1 MGIKK
6 QKPTNKGIKIVSGML
21 AASLFAMPVLLLN
34 GAPTSAASQ
43 SATTTVN
50 VTIYPVISITASPNI
65 EMDITPT
72 TSGQFRTANGNVVI
86 STNNVK
92 GYTTY
97 ITSNTTETSLKQPAA
112 AGVSAVIP
120 TVSASGTTISGN
132 GWGWSNDASQFNP
145 VKATGTTDNSTVFS
159 RTTAATPTGDN
170 KTLTIGASATTSV
183 PSGTYSNTLLLTAV
197 TNN

>member
-50 VTIYPVISITASPNI
+50 VTIDPVISITASPNI

-145 VKATGTTDNSTVFS
+145 VKATDTTDNSTVFS
-159 RTTAATPTGDN
+159 RTTSATPTGDN
-170 KTLTIGASATTSV
+170 KTLTIGASATTSM

>member
-1 MGIKK
+1 VGIKK

-50 VTIYPVISITASPNI
+50 VTIDPVISITASPNI

-159 RTTAATPTGDN
+159 RTTSATPTGDN
-170 KTLTIGASATTSV
+170 KTLTIGASATTSM

>member
-1 MGIKK
+1 
-6 QKPTNKGIKIVSGML
+6 ML

-50 VTIYPVISITASPNI
+50 VTIDPVISITASPNI

-120 TVSASGTTISGN
+120 TTS
-132 GWGWSNDASQFNP
+132 
-145 VKATGTTDNSTVFS
+145 
-159 RTTAATPTGDN
+159 ATPTVDN
-170 KTLTIGASATTSV
+170 KTLTIGASATTSM

>member
-21 AASLFAMPVLLLN
+21 AVSLFAMPVLLLN

-50 VTIYPVISITASPNI
+50 VTIDPVISITASPNI

-72 TSGQFRTANGNVVI
+72 ASGQFRTANGNVVI

-159 RTTAATPTGDN
+159 RTTSATPTGDN
-170 KTLTIGASATTSV
+170 KTLTIGASATTSM

>member
-6 QKPTNKGIKIVSGML
+6 QKPTNKSIKIVSGML

-50 VTIYPVISITASPNI
+50 VTIDPVISITASPNI

-72 TSGQFRTANGNVVI
+72 ASGQFRTANGNVVI

-145 VKATGTTDNSTVFS
+145 VKATGTTDNSTVFN
-159 RTTAATPTGDN
+159 RTTSATPTGDN
-170 KTLTIGASATTSV
+170 KTLTIGASATTSM

>member
-1 MGIKK
+1 
-6 QKPTNKGIKIVSGML
+6 ML

-50 VTIYPVISITASPNI
+50 VTIDPVISITASPNI

-97 ITSNTTETSLKQPAA
+97 ITSSTAETSLKQPAA

-132 GWGWSNDASQFNP
+132 GWGWSNNATQFNP
-145 VKATGTTDNSTVFS
+145 VKATGTTDNSAVFS

-183 PSGTYSNTLLLTAV
+183 PSGAYSNTLLLTAV

>member
-1 MGIKK
+1 
-6 QKPTNKGIKIVSGML
+6 ML

-50 VTIYPVISITASPNI
+50 VTIDPVISITASPNI

-97 ITSNTTETSLKQPAA
+97 ITSSTTETSLKQPAA
-112 AGVSAVIP
+112 TGVSAVIP
-120 TVSASGTTISGN
+120 TVSTSGTTISGN
-132 GWGWSNDASQFNP
+132 GWGWSNNATQFNP
-145 VKATGTTDNSTVFS
+145 VKATGTTDNSAVFS

-183 PSGTYSNTLLLTAV
+183 PSGAYSNTLLLTAV

>member
-50 VTIYPVISITASPNI
+50 VTIDPVISITASPNI

-97 ITSNTTETSLKQPAA
+97 ITSST
-112 AGVSAVIP
+112 
-120 TVSASGTTISGN
+120 SGTTISGN
-132 GWGWSNDASQFNP
+132 GWGWSNNATQFNP
-145 VKATGTTDNSTVFS
+145 VKATGTTDNSAVFS

-183 PSGTYSNTLLLTAV
+183 PSGAYSNTLLLTAV

>member
-6 QKPTNKGIKIVSGML
+6 QKSTNKSIKIVSGML

-50 VTIYPVISITASPNI
+50 VTIDPVISITASPNI

-72 TSGQFRTANGNVVI
+72 ASGQFRTANGNVVI

-159 RTTAATPTGDN
+159 RTTSATPTGDN
-170 KTLTIGASATTSV
+170 KTLTIGASATTSM

>member
-50 VTIYPVISITASPNI
+50 VTIDPVISITASPNI

-92 GYTTY
+92 GYTT
-97 ITSNTTETSLKQPAA
+97 
-112 AGVSAVIP
+112 
-120 TVSASGTTISGN
+120 
-132 GWGWSNDASQFNP
+132 
-145 VKATGTTDNSTVFS
+145 
-159 RTTAATPTGDN
+159 
-170 KTLTIGASATTSV
+170 
-183 PSGTYSNTLLLTAV
+183 
-197 TNN
+197 

>member
-6 QKPTNKGIKIVSGML
+6 QKPANKGIKIVSGML
-21 AASLFAMPVLLLN
+21 AASLFAMPALLLN

-50 VTIYPVISITASPNI
+50 VTIDPVISITASPNI

-97 ITSNTTETSLKQPAA
+97 ITSSTTETSLKQPAA

-132 GWGWSNDASQFNP
+132 GWGWSNNATQFNP
-145 VKATGTTDNSTVFS
+145 VKVAGTTDNSAVFS
-159 RTTAATPTGDN
+159 KTTTATPTGDN
-170 KTLTIGASATTSV
+170 KTLTVGASATTSV
-183 PSGTYSNTLLLTAV
+183 PEGTYSNTLLFTAI

>member
-50 VTIYPVISITASPNI
+50 VTIDPVISITASPNI

-72 TSGQFRTANGNVVI
+72 ASGQFRTANGNVVI

-159 RTTAATPTGDN
+159 RTTSATPTGDN
-170 KTLTIGASATTSV
+170 KTLTIGASATTNM

>member
-50 VTIYPVISITASPNI
+50 VIIDPVISITASPNI

-145 VKATGTTDNSTVFS
+145 VKATGTTDNSVIFS
-159 RTTAATPTGDN
+159 RTTSATPTGDN

>member
-50 VTIYPVISITASPNI
+50 VTIDPVISITASPNI

-72 TSGQFRTANGNVVI
+72 ASGQFRTANGNVVI

-112 AGVSAVIP
+112 TGVSAVIP

-159 RTTAATPTGDN
+159 RTTSATPTGDN

>member
-50 VTIYPVISITASPNI
+50 VTIDPVISITASPNI

-159 RTTAATPTGDN
+159 RTTSATPTGDN
-170 KTLTIGASATTSV
+170 KTLTIGASATTSM
-183 PSGTYSNTLLLTAV
+183 PSGTYSNTLLLTSV

>member
-50 VTIYPVISITASPNI
+50 VTIDPVISITASPNI

-97 ITSNTTETSLKQPAA
+97 ITSSTTETSLKQPAA

-159 RTTAATPTGDN
+159 RTTSATPTGDN
-170 KTLTIGASATTSV
+170 KTLTIGASATTSM

>member
-50 VTIYPVISITASPNI
+50 VTIDPVISITASPNI

-112 AGVSAVIP
+112 TGVSAVIP

-159 RTTAATPTGDN
+159 RTTSATPTGDN
-170 KTLTIGASATTSV
+170 KTLTIGASATTSM

>member
-50 VTIYPVISITASPNI
+50 VTIDPVISITASPNI

-97 ITSNTTETSLKQPAA
+97 ITSSTTETSLKQPAA

-120 TVSASGTTISGN
+120 TVSTSGTTISGN
-132 GWGWSNDASQFNP
+132 GWGWSNNATQFNP

-159 RTTAATPTGDN
+159 RTTSATPTGDN
-170 KTLTIGASATTSV
+170 KTLTIGASATTSM

>member
-1 MGIKK
+1 
-6 QKPTNKGIKIVSGML
+6 ML
-21 AASLFAMPVLLLN
+21 VASLIGMPALLLN
-34 GAPTSAASQ
+34 GASTSAASQ

-50 VTIYPVISITASPNI
+50 VTIDPVISITASPNI

-72 TSGQFRTANGNVVI
+72 TSGQFRTADGNVVI

-97 ITSNTTETSLKQPAA
+97 ITSSTAETSLKQPAA
-112 AGVSAVIP
+112 TGVSAVIP
-120 TVSASGTTISGN
+120 TVSASGTTISGT
-132 GWGWSNDASQFNP
+132 GWGWSNNATQFNP
-145 VKATGTTDNSTVFS
+145 VKATGTTDNSAVFS
-159 RTTAATPTGDN
+159 RTTTATPTGDN

>member
-50 VTIYPVISITASPNI
+50 VTIDPVISITASPNI

-112 AGVSAVIP
+112 TGVSAVIP

-159 RTTAATPTGDN
+159 RTTSATPTGDN

>member
-1 MGIKK
+1 VGIKK

-50 VTIYPVISITASPNI
+50 VTIDPVISITASPNI

-72 TSGQFRTANGNVVI
+72 ASGQFRTANGNVVI

-159 RTTAATPTGDN
+159 RTTSATPTGDN
-170 KTLTIGASATTSV
+170 KTLTIGASATTSM

>member
-34 GAPTSAASQ
+34 GAPTSAVSQ

-50 VTIYPVISITASPNI
+50 VTIDPVISITASPNI

-97 ITSNTTETSLKQPAA
+97 ITSNTTETSLNQPAA

-159 RTTAATPTGDN
+159 RTTSATPTGDN

>member
-6 QKPTNKGIKIVSGML
+6 QKFSGIKIISGML
-21 AASLFAMPVLLLN
+21 IASLIAMPVLLLN
-34 GAPTSAASQ
+34 GAPTSAVSQ

-50 VTIYPVISITASPNI
+50 VTIDPVISITASPNI

-72 TSGQFRTANGNVVI
+72 ASGQFRTANGNVVI

-97 ITSNTTETSLKQPAA
+97 ITSSTTETNLKQPSAM
-112 AGVSAVIP
+112 GVSAVIP
-120 TVSASGTTISGN
+120 TVSASGSSISGT
-132 GWGWSNDASQFNP
+132 GWGWSNDAAQFNP
-145 VKATGTTDNSTVFS
+145 VKATGTTDNSAVFS
-159 RTTAATPTGDN
+159 RTTAATPSGDN
-170 KTLTIGASATTSV
+170 KTLTIGASATTNV

>member
-50 VTIYPVISITASPNI
+50 VTIDPVISITASPNI

-97 ITSNTTETSLKQPAA
+97 ITSSTTETSLKQPAA

-120 TVSASGTTISGN
+120 TVSTSGTTISGN

-159 RTTAATPTGDN
+159 RTTSATPTGDN
-170 KTLTIGASATTSV
+170 KTLTIGASATTSM

>member
-50 VTIYPVISITASPNI
+50 VTIDPVISITASPNI

-72 TSGQFRTANGNVVI
+72 TSGQFITANGNVVI

-159 RTTAATPTGDN
+159 RTTSATPTGDN
-170 KTLTIGASATTSV
+170 KTLTIGASATTSM

>member
-1 MGIKK
+1 
-6 QKPTNKGIKIVSGML
+6 ML

-50 VTIYPVISITASPNI
+50 VTIDPVISITASPNI

-159 RTTAATPTGDN
+159 RTTSATPTGDN
-170 KTLTIGASATTSV
+170 KTLTIGASATTSM

>member
-50 VTIYPVISITASPNI
+50 VTIDPVISITASPNI

-97 ITSNTTETSLKQPAA
+97 ITSSTTETSLKQPAA
-112 AGVSAVIP
+112 TGVSAVIP
-120 TVSASGTTISGN
+120 TVSTSGTTISGN
-132 GWGWSNDASQFNP
+132 GWGWSNNATQFNP
-145 VKATGTTDNSTVFS
+145 VKVAGTTDNSAVFS
-159 RTTAATPTGDN
+159 KTTTATPTGDN
-170 KTLTIGASATTSV
+170 KTLTVGASATTSV
-183 PSGTYSNTLLLTAV
+183 PEGAYSNTLLFTAI

>member
-6 QKPTNKGIKIVSGML
+6 QKPTNKVIKIVSGML

-50 VTIYPVISITASPNI
+50 VTIDPVISITASPNI

-112 AGVSAVIP
+112 TGVSAVIP

-159 RTTAATPTGDN
+159 RTTSATPTGDN

>member
-34 GAPTSAASQ
+34 GVPTSAASQ

-50 VTIYPVISITASPNI
+50 VTIDPVISITASPNI

-72 TSGQFRTANGNVVI
+72 TSGQFKTANGNVVI

-159 RTTAATPTGDN
+159 RTTSATPTGDN
-170 KTLTIGASATTSV
+170 KTLTIGASATTSM

>member
-50 VTIYPVISITASPNI
+50 VTIDPVISITTSPNI

-72 TSGQFRTANGNVVI
+72 ASGQFRTANGNVVI

-159 RTTAATPTGDN
+159 RTTSATPTGDN
-170 KTLTIGASATTSV
+170 KTLTIGASATTSM

>member
-50 VTIYPVISITASPNI
+50 VTIDPVISITASPNI
-65 EMDITPT
+65 EMDIAPT

-97 ITSNTTETSLKQPAA
+97 ITSSTTETSLKQPAA

-132 GWGWSNDASQFNP
+132 GWGWSNNATQFNP
-145 VKATGTTDNSTVFS
+145 VKVAGTTDNSAVFS
-159 RTTAATPTGDN
+159 KTTTATPTGDN
-170 KTLTIGASATTSV
+170 KTLTVGASATTSV
-183 PSGTYSNTLLLTAV
+183 PEGAYSNTLLFTAI

>member
-50 VTIYPVISITASPNI
+50 VTIDPVISITASPNI

-72 TSGQFRTANGNVVI
+72 ASGQFRTANGNVVI

-159 RTTAATPTGDN
+159 RTTSATPTGDN
-170 KTLTIGASATTSV
+170 KTLTIGASATTSM

>member
-21 AASLFAMPVLLLN
+21 AASLFAMPALLLN

-50 VTIYPVISITASPNI
+50 VTIDPVISITASPNI

-159 RTTAATPTGDN
+159 RTTSATPTGDN
-170 KTLTIGASATTSV
+170 KTLTIGASATTSM

>member
-50 VTIYPVISITASPNI
+50 VTIDPVISITASPNI

-72 TSGQFRTANGNVVI
+72 ASGQFRTANGNVVI

-97 ITSNTTETSLKQPAA
+97 ITSSTTETNLKQPAA
-112 AGVSAVIP
+112 TGVSAVIP

-132 GWGWSNDASQFNP
+132 GWGWSNNASQFNP

-159 RTTAATPTGDN
+159 RTTSATPTGDN

>member
-50 VTIYPVISITASPNI
+50 VTIDPVISITASPNI
-65 EMDITPT
+65 
-72 TSGQFRTANGNVVI
+72 
-86 STNNVK
+86 
-92 GYTTY
+92 
-97 ITSNTTETSLKQPAA
+97 
-112 AGVSAVIP
+112 P
-120 TVSASGTTISGN
+120 TVSTSGTTISGN
-132 GWGWSNDASQFNP
+132 GWGWSNNATQFNP
-145 VKATGTTDNSTVFS
+145 VKATGTTDNSAVFS